1 MFCGRPTG
9 SPLPTNVILELHN
22 LVGATEGTEKN
33 QGKSMFCGRP
43 GAGKG
48 IDVSLIPIYMPKF
61 GMTMEEGL
69 IVEWLVAEGDAV
81 AEGDGIVVIET
92 EKVSTEL
99 EAPAGGVVVELS
111 CEVDDE
117 VPVGEVIGYI
127 ESA

>member
-1 MFCGRPTG
+1 M
-9 SPLPTNVILELHN
+9 
-22 LVGATEGTEKN
+22 
-33 QGKSMFCGRP
+33 
-43 GAGKG
+43 
-48 IDVSLIPIYMPKF
+48 SLIPIYMPKF

-69 IVEWLVAEGDAV
+69 IVEWLVAEGDSV

-92 EKVSTEL
+92 EKVSTEV

-111 CEVDDE
+111 CEADDE